1 MVTLVWLYIM
11 KCAAIPTTKFALLVN
26 KSLSDCKNGC
36 FPIKTLSTQSLIV
49 AFCYYFPSDYGTIPR
64 QANGHGINSDT
75 ATSEIGEDAPVINV
89 NVKNKSHYRRT

>member
-1 MVTLVWLYIM
+1 MTVKWILPYKKIEYAVPYCCM
-11 KCAAIPTTKFALLVN
+11 LLLL
-26 KSLSDCKNGC
+26 SLN
-36 FPIKTLSTQSLIV
+36 
-49 AFCYYFPSDYGTIPR
+49 PSDYGTIPR

>member
-1 MVTLVWLYIM
+1 MLPYKKIEYVVPYCCM
-11 KCAAIPTTKFALLVN
+11 LLLL
-26 KSLSDCKNGC
+26 SLNS
-36 FPIKTLSTQSLIV
+36 
-49 AFCYYFPSDYGTIPR
+49 SDYGTIPR